1 MLRKSF
7 AQQSALAGPDTALS
21 SGWAKSGL
29 DIKGRD
35 GPTLLL
41 LATRLIANCLPS

>member
-7 AQQSALAGPDTALS
+7 AQQRALAGADTALS

-35 GPTLLL
+35 GPRLLF
-41 LATRLIANCLPS
+41 LATHLIATYLPF